1 MIAALA
7 GAIPGILQG
16 LFGVGQ
22 TAAGLIGAKKLEGQ
36 RPEYEIPE
44 EARKALMLAR
54 SMIGDMPGT
63 GVQQQRI
70 DTSAANMIQSAFQAG
85 NPLAALGSIQ
95 ANENKANLDL
105 QTQNASFRQTAMDR
119 AREALGTYAQY
130 KDMEFQMNEYAPWK
144 DKMQR
149 AENMYGAGSKN
160 VFGGVDAVS
169 QVATAFLSK

>member
-7 GAIPGILQG
+7 GAIPGILSGIFGAAQMAQG
-16 LFGVGQ
+16 QSEFRRLD
-22 TAAGLIGAKKLEGQ
+22 AN

-44 EARKALMLAR
+44 AARQALMLAQ

-105 QTQNASFRQTAMDR
+105 QTQNATFRQTAMDR

-149 AENMYGAGSKN
+149 AENMFGAGSKN
-160 VFGGVDAVS
+160 LFGGVDAVS